1 MMRVEYVCSQQQ
13 QSIEHGA
20 ARPRNPQSSD
30 GSRLRTQTGV
40 ERNSLGAVPGWPKVT
55 DDAAQLHLHPGTSA
69 HFRRLAPPPSQPC
82 IPPDLALA
90 MSSRVRVSPIVDPD
104 KHGRNLVNDYC
115 TCRHLLGQIGV

>member
-40 ERNSLGAVPGWPKVT
+40 ERNSLGAVPGWPEVT

-69 HFRRLAPPPSQPC
+69 HFRRLSSLTQLCVPS
-82 IPPDLALA
+82 DLALA
-90 MSSRVRVSPIVDPD
+90 MSSRVRVSPTVDPD
-104 KHGRNLVNDYC
+104 KHGRNLVNDNC
-115 TCRHLLGQIGV
+115 TCRHLPGQTGV